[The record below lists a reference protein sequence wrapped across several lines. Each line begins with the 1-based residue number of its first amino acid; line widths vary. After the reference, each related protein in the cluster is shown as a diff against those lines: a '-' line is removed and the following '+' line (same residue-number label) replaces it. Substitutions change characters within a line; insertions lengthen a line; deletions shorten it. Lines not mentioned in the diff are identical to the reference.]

1 MAWSGL
7 GSALATVYQ
16 QLSIPASVK
25 KSLLILGY
33 LTTIWFL
40 HLTTP
45 LLFSVELYNSV
56 IMSTVST
63 QGLPELNHSASM
75 NDTVPVVIRDLDF
88 LPWIGN
94 LQESETPGLFNGS
107 LHDTLESLAPQGM
120 PTQVPA
126 AGFNISCGYLLGE
139 NIRYIQTDYIEE
151 FGLPGPYW
159 EISLPSFGNTYVMS
173 STGPNVI
180 AFLAGLSNETVVLYT
195 TNQVVDSGGRTGSP
209 VELKYPMGP
218 NLTISHLQFMQC
230 TKSVVNQ
237 TGMVDPQTGRIIG
250 SSLDPSIWK
259 DHSTWQAYTN
269 DTTPIVPKD
278 NRLVASNLWVQM
290 VTHGSQSGVGL
301 SYTNTTIWN
310 FLTYTDIYLM
320 DRLGLDPSWIATG
333 VDLTSG
339 SVLKL
344 HDIENALANLT
355 ASMFWIAGHIRQ
367 PSLIQKYD
375 IFEKDS
381 QEGSAPVLSS
391 GTVEIQVVQSAAR
404 LDLNIFAVSLGLGA
418 SIILCAL
425 ALIVSQGTARP
436 TTLFDGMGLLHVI
449 WLFRNHP
456 ELAEQLV
463 QVEEPTPRALRA
475 AGMIGIRML
484 VDPTVAV
491 ESR

>member
-33 LTTIWFL
+33 LTTVWFL

-45 LLFSVELYNSV
+45 LLFSVESYNSV

-63 QGLPELNHSASM
+63 QGLPELNPSASM
-75 NDTVPVVIRDLDF
+75 NDTMPVVIKDLDF

-94 LQESETPGLFNGS
+94 LQESETLGLFNGS

-139 NIRYIQTDYIEE
+139 NIQYTQTEYDEE
-151 FGLPGPYW
+151 LGLLGSYW
-159 EISLPSFGNTYVMS
+159 EISVNRGGLYNDC
-173 STGPNVI
+173 PNVI
-180 AFLAGLSNETVVLYT
+180 AFLARLSNETVVLYT
-195 TNQVVDSGGRTGSP
+195 TDQVVDSGGRTGSP

-230 TKSVVNQ
+230 TKSMVNQ

-250 SSLDPSIWK
+250 SSLNPNIWK

-278 NRLVASNLWVQM
+278 DRLVASNLWVQM
-290 VTHGSQSGVGL
+290 VVTPRSPSGVEL
-301 SYTNTTIWN
+301 SHTNTTTWN
-310 FLTYTDIYLM
+310 YLTFTDIYLM
-320 DRLGLDPSWIATG
+320 DWLGLDPSWIASG
-333 VDLTSG
+333 VDVTSG
-339 SVLKL
+339 PVLKL
-344 HDIENALANLT
+344 HDIENALANLM
-355 ASMFWIAGHIRQ
+355 ASMFWIASHIHQ

-404 LDLNIFAVSLGLGA
+404 LNLNIFAVSLGLGA
-418 SIILCAL
+418 SIFLCAL
-425 ALIVSQGTARP
+425 ALIVSQGTARLK
-436 TTLFDGMGLLHVI
+436 TLFDGMGLLHII
-449 WLFRNHP
+449 WLFCNH
-456 ELAEQLV
+456 LVAEQLV
-463 QVEEPTPRALRA
+463 QVEEPTPRALRT
-475 AGMIGIRML
+475 AGMIGI
-484 VDPTVAV
+484 
-491 ESR
+491 